1 MHATIIGG
9 GRIGRGFVASLLK
22 RNHVEITFFDTDQE
36 LVKNFEQHSSYTVH
50 VLGNEKENTIINEY
64 KINHI
69 NNSQAWADELTKT
82 DIIFTAVGGK
92 NLTSLGKIIGKN
104 YQQALARE
112 DVPSFILVTC
122 ENWMT
127 PAEDLQQA
135 IETQLADAE
144 KYIFQRHVDITQ
156 AVIRASGTSAPNGEE
171 TINPLDTWVQDYW
184 VLPVDGKRLQNHQKP
199 NLQYFEFRDDFGEML
214 AQKIYTNNTSVAL
227 IAYLGYLKGIN
238 YVADAA
244 NDSDIE
250 PILEMG
256 YEEINQALIY
266 SLGVSEES
274 QLEFSR
280 VAEAKY
286 KDYSI
291 VDEVIRIGRDPIRK
305 LASDD
310 RLIGPAN
317 MAMDAGVNPK
327 AISLATAAA
336 IYFDYPKDPSSVEL
350 KRIRETQGI
359 DAVLEEV
366 CGISK
371 ESTLANLIKES
382 ISELKEHQWI
392 KGEA

>member
-1 MHATIIGG
+1 M
-9 GRIGRGFVASLLK
+9 
-22 RNHVEITFFDTDQE
+22 
-36 LVKNFEQHSSYTVH
+36 
-50 VLGNEKENTIINEY
+50 
-64 KINHI
+64 
-69 NNSQAWADELTKT
+69 
-82 DIIFTAVGGK
+82 
-92 NLTSLGKIIGKN
+92 
-104 YQQALARE
+104 
-112 DVPSFILVTC
+112 
-122 ENWMT
+122 
-127 PAEDLQQA
+127 
-135 IETQLADAE
+135 
-144 KYIFQRHVDITQ
+144 
-156 AVIRASGTSAPNGEE
+156 
-171 TINPLDTWVQDYW
+171 DTWVQDYW

>member
-22 RNHVEITFFDTDQE
+22 RNQVEANFFDADQE
-36 LVKNFEQHSSYTVH
+36 LVKNFEQNSSYTVH
-50 VLGNEKENTIINEY
+50 VLGNEEENTIVNGY
-64 KINHI
+64 KIYHI
-69 NNSQAWADELTKT
+69 DNKQAWANELNRT

-92 NLTSLGKIIGKN
+92 NLASLGKTIGKN
-104 YQQALARE
+104 YQQALAKER
-112 DVPSFILVTC
+112 VPSFILITC

-135 IETQLADAE
+135 IEEQLTDTEKNIFWRNVDVTQS
-144 KYIFQRHVDITQ
+144 
-156 AVIRASGTSAPNGEE
+156 VIRASGTSAPNGEE
-171 TINPLDTWVQDYW
+171 TTNPLDTWVQDYW
-184 VLPVDGKRLQNHQKP
+184 VLPVDGKRIQNHQSP
-199 NLQYFEFRDDFGEML
+199 NWNYFEFKDDFGEML

-227 IAYLGYLKGIN
+227 IAYLGYLKGIK

-244 NDSDIE
+244 NDPEIE

-256 YEEINQALIY
+256 YEEINKALIY
-266 SLGVSEES
+266 SLGVSEKS

-291 VDEVIRIGRDPIRK
+291 VDEIIRIGRDPIRK
-305 LASDD
+305 LALDD

-317 MAMDAGVNPK
+317 MALDAGINPK

-336 IYFDYPKDPSSVEL
+336 IYFDYSKDPSSVEL
-350 KRIRETQGI
+350 KRIRETQGV

-366 CGISK
+366 CSIPRDSI
-371 ESTLANLIKES
+371 LANLIKES
-382 ISELKEHQWI
+382 ISELKERQWI
-392 KGEA
+392 KEED